1 MSEQGYVP
9 QVGDVVDSGQNGV
22 HGGIYLGEQ
31 SGRGSGRHIVLG
43 EDGKNCTIVTGGVNP
58 PYGPLTLSGGSS
70 SYYHNA
76 TDLAEQ
82 GARMLAQICEGLEEP
97 TPVARTATYRTPAAS
112 AFGMTS
118 EMAAWW
124 AAARLRMAKVCFVD
138 SWIKIRK
145 AREAIAT
152 IERLEGLPS
161 TEMQERVEAAEH
173 ELAVRRARV
182 LHVFADQIAV
192 ARQQYKVEP
201 EVV

>member
-1 MSEQGYVP
+1 MSEQKYVP
-9 QVGDVVDSGQNGV
+9 QVGDVVDGSHNGV
-22 HGGIYLGEQ
+22 YGGIYLGEQ
-31 SGRGSGRHIVLG
+31 SGRGSGRHIILG
-43 EDGKNCTIVTGGVNP
+43 EDGKNCTVVNGDVCP
-58 PYGPLTLSGGSS
+58 PYSPLTLSGGSRP
-70 SYYHNA
+70 YYRDV

-82 GARMLAQICEGLEEP
+82 GARMLAQICEGLEDP
-97 TPVARTATYRTPAAS
+97 TPVAQTATYRTPAAS

-118 EMAAWW
+118 EMATWW

-138 SWIKIRK
+138 SWIKIKK

-182 LHVFADQIAV
+182 LFVFADQIAV